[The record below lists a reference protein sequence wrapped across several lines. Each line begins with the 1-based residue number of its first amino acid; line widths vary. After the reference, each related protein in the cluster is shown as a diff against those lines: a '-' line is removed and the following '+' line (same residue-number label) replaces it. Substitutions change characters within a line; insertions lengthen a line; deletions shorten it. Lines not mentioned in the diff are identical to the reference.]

1 MGLPKSGKSALFNTL
16 TKSTRQDMYSDV
28 RIGTVKVPDKNLDKV
43 SEWHDTEK
51 KVNGEID
58 ITDPATNLNF
68 DSSSD
73 FIEKKYLQEI
83 QKYDGVI
90 LLIRSFKN
98 DSVPHPYGEVNLEND
113 LEQFIIESRLI
124 DVQIIEKRIENI
136 EKTFKSLNKQ
146 EREYNEKN
154 IDILKQVCKLIEQ
167 GEPYNSE
174 LYTEAHKA
182 AIGSSFLILKSPLM
196 VIINTDENQSIP
208 EEEINKIRSL
218 IRKDSS
224 LIQVPLSFEE
234 DMISLDVNEVT
245 EFRDASEINSND
257 FDQIF
262 NNLLKA
268 SNSICFLTA
277 GKKECRSWIVKQDS
291 SAVDAA
297 GKIHSDIARGFVRAE
312 VINIDDLLKFSNEK
326 EAKDKGLVRGEGKNY
341 TIKSGDVVNFLFSV

>member
-113 LEQFIIESRLI
+113 LEQFTIESRLI

-136 EKTFKSLNKQ
+136 EKTFKSLTKQ

-154 IDILKQVCKLIEQ
+154 IDILKQVSKLIEQ

-234 DMISLDVNEVT
+234 DMISLDANEVT

-277 GKKECRSWIVKQDS
+277 GKKECRSWIVKEDS

-312 VINIDDLLKFSNEK
+312 VINIDDLLKFSIEK
-326 EAKDKGLVRGEGKNY
+326 EAKDKGLVRGEGNNY

>member
-113 LEQFIIESRLI
+113 LEQFTIESRLI

-154 IDILKQVCKLIEQ
+154 IDILKQVSKLIEQ

-224 LIQVPLSFEE
+224 LIQIPLSFEE
-234 DMISLDVNEVT
+234 DMISLDTNEVT
-245 EFRDASEINSND
+245 EFRDASEINSNYLVALQN
-257 FDQIF
+257 FG
-262 NNLLKA
+262 
-268 SNSICFLTA
+268 ICL
-277 GKKECRSWIVKQDS
+277 Q
-291 SAVDAA
+291 
-297 GKIHSDIARGFVRAE
+297 
-312 VINIDDLLKFSNEK
+312 
-326 EAKDKGLVRGEGKNY
+326 
-341 TIKSGDVVNFLFSV
+341 